1 MTIQGS
7 PACHTVG
14 RHSAN
19 ALEWRADG
27 KIIGQ
32 LQHNVLSAPYMLEC
46 KELVLE
52 SSTVGSK
59 EIPPQPPAQKTKA
72 WQTEFKWQVP
82 GSLSVVKPP
91 QVNFYALRSTCSQPQ
106 GNPLALSPL
115 QGRLLYNLGHLS
127 PVFSHRAVCLLS
139 NLHPSCCN
147 LKYADHLASH
157 FSEQ

>member
-7 PACHTVG
+7 PARHTVG
-14 RHSAN
+14 RHSVN

-27 KIIGQ
+27 EIVGQ
-32 LQHNVLSAPYMLEC
+32 LQYNVLSAPYVLEC

-82 GSLSVVKPP
+82 GSPSVAKPP
-91 QVNFYALRSTCSQPQ
+91 QMNFYAFKEAPAPKPKEILLPRAPSREGSFTILVTGLRYSPTGQYSCSPTCIP
-106 GNPLALSPL
+106 P
-115 QGRLLYNLGHLS
+115 
-127 PVFSHRAVCLLS
+127 AVI
-139 NLHPSCCN
+139 
-147 LKYADHLASH
+147 
-157 FSEQ
+157 